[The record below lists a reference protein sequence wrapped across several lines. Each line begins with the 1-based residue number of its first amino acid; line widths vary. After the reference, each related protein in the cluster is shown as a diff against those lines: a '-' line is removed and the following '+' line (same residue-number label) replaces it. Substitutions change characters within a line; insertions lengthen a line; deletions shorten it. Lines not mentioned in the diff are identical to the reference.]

1 MDGDSE
7 GQSSSEASSASAGAA
22 GAPCGAAAG
31 ASAKVQVRF
40 FEEVNKSFS
49 VNVDPGVTI
58 LDLKNKV
65 YDRTA
70 LDVHSF
76 ELNLKYLGRT
86 ALSDQDTLKSLALK
100 FGTNDFE
107 FEIKQQG
114 VLGGMVCL

>member
-1 MDGDSE
+1 MDGGSE
-7 GQSSSEASSASAGAA
+7 GQSSSEASSASAGGA

-31 ASAKVQVRF
+31 ANAEVQVRF
-40 FEEVNKSFS
+40 FEVNKSFS

-76 ELNLKYLGRT
+76 ELTLKHVGRT

-100 FGTNDFE
+100 FDTNDFE

-114 VLGGMVCL
+114 LLGGMVCL